1 MERAVKPKIPLW
13 RWPLWW
19 MVLLVGDVV
28 FYVLLTPI
36 WIVLRALAWIAEF
49 RARRR

>member
-1 MERAVKPKIPLW
+1 MERAAKPKIPLW

-19 MVLLVGDVV
+19 VTLLVGDFV
-28 FYVLLTPI
+28 FYVLLTPV